1 MREIN
6 KNCRGC
12 GFLMYNKLECLL
24 TKSGIVEIPNC
35 PCQECLIMIVC
46 GNVCE
51 KFYENAGLNNAAFS
65 NEFISKLT
73 VGTLSRIRSRKWG
86 PI

>member
-1 MREIN
+1 MNNCEGCSSLKVGMN
-6 KNCRGC
+6 KRHYVCVSVDRGI
-12 GFLMYNKLECLL
+12 LD
-24 TKSGIVEIPNC
+24 SC

-51 KFYENAGLNNAAFS
+51 KFYEIAGLNNAVFS

-73 VGTLSRIRSRKWG
+73 VETLSRIRRTRWG
-86 PI
+86 SI